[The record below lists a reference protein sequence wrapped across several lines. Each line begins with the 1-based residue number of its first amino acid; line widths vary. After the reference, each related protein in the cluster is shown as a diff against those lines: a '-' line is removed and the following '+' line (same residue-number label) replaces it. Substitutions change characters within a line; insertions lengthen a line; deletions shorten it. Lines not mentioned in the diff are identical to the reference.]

1 MIKWWNDG
9 YREGWKGMMVEWG
22 KGRGE
27 GKGKG
32 KGKGLGW
39 GEGEYCK
46 GNTPT

>member
-1 MIKWWNDG
+1 MTGIG
-9 YREGWKGMMVEWG
+9 KGRKGRMVEWG